1 MRSGTSG
8 TRSETGRCPGP
19 QSPSVRPRIAISNGR
34 RCSGSGSRR
43 AAQRLDALLTR
54 AGFTI
59 AGGTALFR
67 LARCADADRA
77 FHHLAANGILTRPF
91 ASDAT
96 LLRVGLPADE
106 SHWERLAEALNRS
119 AQTMSETPEDHARHN
134 ARMARVQKARAR
146 IQQTKTLERGLL
158 IVHTGR
164 GKGKSSAAFGMALR
178 SLGWGMRVAIV
189 QYVKGKWQTGEKH
202 FFRDNP
208 DLLTF
213 EVMGEGFTWDTQDR
227 ARDIAAA
234 RAAWERSK
242 ALILDPEYEFVDA
255 R

>member
-1 MRSGTSG
+1 MN
-8 TRSETGRCPGP
+8 EPP
-19 QSPSVRPRIAISNGR
+19 Q
-34 RCSGSGSRR
+34 
-43 AAQRLDALLTR
+43 D
-54 AGFTI
+54 FE
-59 AGGTALFR
+59 
-67 LARCADADRA
+67 
-77 FHHLAANGILTRPF
+77 H
-91 ASDAT
+91 
-96 LLRVGLPADE
+96 
-106 SHWERLAEALNRS
+106 
-119 AQTMSETPEDHARHN
+119 HN

-178 SLGWGMRVAIV
+178 SVGWGMRVAIV
-189 QYVKGKWQTGEKH
+189 QYVKGKWETGEKH

-208 DLLTF
+208 ELLTF

-227 ARDIAAA
+227 ERDIAAA

-242 ALILDPEYEFVDA
+242 ALILDPSYELVILYELNIVLRNGTLPAEEIVEFLKT